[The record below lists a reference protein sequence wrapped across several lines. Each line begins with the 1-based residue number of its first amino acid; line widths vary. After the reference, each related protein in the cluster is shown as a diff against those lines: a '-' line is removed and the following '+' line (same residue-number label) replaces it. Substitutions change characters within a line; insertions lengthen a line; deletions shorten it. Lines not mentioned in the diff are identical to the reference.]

1 MGTRCGAIDPGVLLY
16 LLREEGMRLDQLE
29 DLLSHGSGLLGFSGI
44 NSDVRALLASVHPH
58 ATEALELFA
67 YRISQAVASHAVAA
81 EGIDALVFTAGIG
94 EHAAPVRADI
104 CKRLAWLGVQL
115 DEEANN
121 NHSPRISQADSP
133 ISAWVIRT
141 NEECVIARE
150 TWKLTRQE

>member
-1 MGTRCGAIDPGVLLY
+1 M
-16 LLREEGMRLDQLE
+16 
-29 DLLSHGSGLLGFSGI
+29 
-44 NSDVRALLASVHPH
+44 
-58 ATEALELFA
+58 